1 MSLFV
6 IILISCYLIFEL
18 TKSILQGHF
27 RGMIL
32 LWNKVMTLKNFKI
45 LSRHC
50 YYKERGDEVVY
61 IYSSIIMPRN
71 WTVFRNDDESLMS
84 FLGLEKTK
92 DTLNIY

>member
-1 MSLFV
+1 MCQKWTYDFA
-6 IILISCYLIFEL
+6 
-18 TKSILQGHF
+18 
-27 RGMIL
+27 
-32 LWNKVMTLKNFKI
+32 LKQSNDTENFKI

-50 YYKERGDEVVY
+50 YYKERSDKVVY